1 MWTDG
6 TISGQLMRMCR
17 GGADQQLCNG
27 RLLSFSSFS
36 AMASFI
42 SRMEKNFRSR
52 SAAMIHVSAKRTEAS
67 AALLSWGLRTRAG
80 TIAVGL
86 EV

>member
-1 MWTDG
+1 MYGFSSSSQALRRVPAIRW
-6 TISGQLMRMCR
+6 
-17 GGADQQLCNG
+17 NG
-27 RLLSFSSFS
+27 RLFSSSSFS

-52 SAAMIHVSAKRTEAS
+52 SAAMIHVWAKRTDAS

-80 TIAVGL
+80 TIAVP
-86 EV
+86 